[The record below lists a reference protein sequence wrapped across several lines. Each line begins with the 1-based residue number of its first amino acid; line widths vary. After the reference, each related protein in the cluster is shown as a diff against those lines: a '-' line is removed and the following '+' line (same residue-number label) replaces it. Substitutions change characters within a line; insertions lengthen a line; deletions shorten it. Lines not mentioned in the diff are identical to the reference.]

1 MQRLSAFQKTL
12 QGAALITSPKHCYY
26 LSRFS
31 FEDGYLLIFPD
42 AAYLVTDFRYEE
54 AAKKGAD
61 PAFTVVS
68 PETGALSGVADL
80 LARHNVT
87 TLFVEEEH
95 VTIALQKILR
105 TRLGGVKIK
114 GGLSETLTAL
124 RQFKDADEL
133 AIIAR
138 AQTITDAAFTHILDF
153 ITPTRTEREV
163 ALELE
168 TFMRKMGADGVSF
181 PTIAVSGSASALPH
195 GVPRHVTLQK
205 GFFTM
210 DYGAALDGYCADMTR
225 TVVIGKADEEMRH
238 LYDTVL
244 QAQEAALHAAR
255 AGVPHY
261 ALDTLARTI
270 IDGAGYVG
278 CFGHSLGHGV
288 GLDIHEAPRL
298 SPKVPKEALLQVGE
312 VVTIEPGIYVQGKH
326 GCRIEDMIA
335 VCEDGV
341 RNLTKSTKALIE
353 LC

>member
-42 AAYLVTDFRYEE
+42 AAYLITDFRYEE
-54 AAKKGAD
+54 AARKGAD
-61 PAFTVVS
+61 PAFVVVS

-80 LARHNVT
+80 LARHHAN

-95 VTIALQKILR
+95 VTIALQKTLR
-105 TRLGGVKIK
+105 TRLDGIVIK
-114 GGLSETLTAL
+114 GGISTTLTSL

-133 AIIAR
+133 AIIER
-138 AQTITDAAFTHILDF
+138 AQAITDAAFTHVLDF
-153 ITPTRTEREV
+153 ISPTRTEREV

-168 TFMRKMGADGVSF
+168 MFMRQMGADGVSF

-195 GVPRHVTLQK
+195 GVPRDLPLQQ

-210 DYGAALDGYCADMTR
+210 DYGAALEGYCADMTR
-225 TVVIGKADEEMRH
+225 TVVIGKVDEEMQR
-238 LYDTVL
+238 LYHTVL
-244 QAQEAALHAAR
+244 RAQEAALAA
-255 AGVPHY
+255 AAIGIPHHE
-261 ALDTLARTI
+261 LDTIARTLI
-270 IDGAGYVG
+270 NEAGYVG

-298 SPKVPKEALLQVGE
+298 SSRAPKDAVLQVGE
-312 VVTIEPGIYVQGKH
+312 IVTVEPGIYVQGKH

-341 RNLTKSTKALIE
+341 RNLTRSTKELIE